1 MDFSMAWHAL
11 PCGPFRMDETAT
23 RPYKRVMSHR
33 FEIAIVGAGAVGL
46 AAGIGFAQAGSRVAV
61 IGTDGARRDGRTVAL
76 METSLQVLERIG
88 LRRLVEDHGAPL
100 IHLRIIDDTG
110 RLLRAPPVTFDSGE
124 IGLPAFGINVES
136 ATLVDMIAA
145 EAEKTAGLARI
156 RDNAAG
162 IEQNRILLS
171 DGSAVEA
178 ELIIG
183 ADGRHSM
190 VRKAARIGTKEWT
203 YDQTA
208 VTAIF
213 AHDRSHR
220 DISTE
225 FHTAEG
231 PFTLVPLPGKRS
243 SLVWLCK
250 PDRATRLM
258 ALEDA
263 EFARAVEDQAQ
274 SMLGAMRLDGP
285 RGAVPM
291 GGISVHDVIGPGI
304 ALAGEAAHVFPP
316 IGAQGLNLG
325 LRDVADLLDAFSSG
339 VSETG
344 FARYRKGRLS
354 DIAFRTNA
362 VDALNRS
369 LLAGFLPVD
378 AARSMG
384 LTLLGSIGP
393 LRRFVMRQGLGSAR

>member
-1 MDFSMAWHAL
+1 M
-11 PCGPFRMDETAT
+11 
-23 RPYKRVMSHR
+23 
-33 FEIAIVGAGAVGL
+33 
-46 AAGIGFAQAGSRVAV
+46 
-61 IGTDGARRDGRTVAL
+61 
-76 METSLQVLERIG
+76 
-88 LRRLVEDHGAPL
+88 
-100 IHLRIIDDTG
+100 
-110 RLLRAPPVTFDSGE
+110 TFDSAE
-124 IGLPAFGINVES
+124 IGLDAFGFNVEA
-136 ATLVDMIAA
+136 ATLVDILAA
-145 EAEKTAGLARI
+145 EADRTAGLLRI
-156 RDNAAG
+156 RENAAAVK
-162 IEQNRILLS
+162 
-171 DGSAVEA
+171 DGCVTLGDGVSIRAPLV
-178 ELIIG
+178 IG

-190 VRKAARIGTKEWT
+190 VRKAAGVGAKEWT

-213 AHDRSHR
+213 AHHRSHR
-220 DISTE
+220 DTSTE

-250 PDRATRLM
+250 PERAARLM
-258 ALEDA
+258 ALDDDA
-263 EFARAVEDQAQ
+263 FGRAVEDQAQ
-274 SMLGAMRLDGP
+274 SMLGEMRLDGP

-291 GGISVHDVIGPGI
+291 GGISVADVVAPGV

-325 LRDVADLLDAFSSG
+325 LRDVADLLDAFSNG
-339 VSETG
+339 VSDTG
-344 FARYRKGRLS
+344 FARYRKGRMS
-354 DIAFRTNA
+354 DIAFRTHA

-378 AARSMG
+378 AARTMG

>member
-1 MDFSMAWHAL
+1 MARHRL
-11 PCGPFRMDETAT
+11 PCGPLRMDRNRF
-23 RPYKRVMSHR
+23 RPYKPGMSDR

-46 AAGIGFAQAGSRVAV
+46 AAGIGFARAGLRVAV

-76 METSLQVLERIG
+76 METSLHVLDRIG
-88 LRRLVEDHGAPL
+88 LRRLVEENGAPL

-110 RLLRAPPVTFDSGE
+110 RLLRAPPVTFDSAE
-124 IGLPAFGINVES
+124 IGLSAFGMNVE
-136 ATLVDMIAA
+136 AAALVEMIAA
-145 EAEKTAGLARI
+145 AADQTAGLTRI
-156 RDNAAG
+156 RENATA
-162 IEQNRILLS
+162 IESNRIVLTN
-171 DGSAVEA
+171 GRVVEA
-178 ELIIG
+178 DLLVG
-183 ADGRHSM
+183 ADGRQSM
-190 VRKAARIGTKEWT
+190 VRKAAGIGTKEWT

-220 DISTE
+220 DTSTE

-250 PDRATRLM
+250 PERAARLM
-258 ALEDA
+258 ALDDL

-291 GGISVHDVIGPGI
+291 GGVSVHDVVAPGV

-325 LRDVADLLDAFSSG
+325 LRDVADLLDAFSNG

-369 LLAGFLPVD
+369 LLAGFLPLDV
-378 AARSMG
+378 ARSMG

>member
-1 MDFSMAWHAL
+1 MVPVF
-11 PCGPFRMDETAT
+11 GPIH
-23 RPYKRVMSHR
+23 PGMSDS
-33 FEIAIVGAGAVGL
+33 FDIIIVGAGAVGL
-46 AAGIGFAQAGSRVAV
+46 AAGIGFARAGQRVAV
-61 IGTDGARRDGRTVAL
+61 VGADGARRDGRTVAL
-76 METSLQVLERIG
+76 METSLHVLDQLG
-88 LRRLVEDHGAPL
+88 LRATVEEHGAPL

-110 RLLRAPPVTFDSGE
+110 RLLRAPPVTFDSAE
-124 IGLPAFGINVES
+124 IGLDAFGFNVEA
-136 ATLVDMIAA
+136 ATLVDILAA
-145 EAEKTAGLARI
+145 EADRTARLVRI
-156 RDNAAG
+156 RENAAAVK
-162 IEQNRILLS
+162 
-171 DGSAVEA
+171 DGCVTLGDGVSIRAPLV
-178 ELIIG
+178 IG

-190 VRKAARIGTKEWT
+190 VRKAAGVGAKEWT

-213 AHDRSHR
+213 AHHRSHR
-220 DISTE
+220 DTSTE

-250 PDRATRLM
+250 PERAARLM
-258 ALEDA
+258 ALDDDA
-263 EFARAVEDQAQ
+263 FGRAVEDQAQ

-291 GGISVHDVIGPGI
+291 GGISVADVVAPGV

-325 LRDVADLLDAFSSG
+325 LRDVADLLDAFSNG
-339 VSETG
+339 VSDTG
-344 FARYRKGRLS
+344 FARYRKGRMS
-354 DIAFRTNA
+354 DIAFRTHA

-378 AARSMG
+378 AARTMG

>member
-1 MDFSMAWHAL
+1 MVPVF
-11 PCGPFRMDETAT
+11 GPIH
-23 RPYKRVMSHR
+23 PGMSDS
-33 FEIAIVGAGAVGL
+33 FDIVIVGAGAVGL
-46 AAGIGFAQAGSRVAV
+46 AAGIGFARAGQRVAV
-61 IGTDGARRDGRTVAL
+61 VGADGARRDGRTVAL
-76 METSLQVLERIG
+76 MDTSLHVLDRLG
-88 LRRLVEDHGAPL
+88 LRATVEAHGAPL

-110 RLLRAPPVTFDSGE
+110 RLLRAPPVTFDSVE
-124 IGLPAFGINVES
+124 IGLDAFGFNVEA
-136 ATLVDMIAA
+136 ATLVEILAT
-145 EAEKTAGLARI
+145 EADRTAGLVRL
-156 RDNAAG
+156 RENAVAVMDGCVTLGDG
-162 IEQNRILLS
+162 ISVRAPL
-171 DGSAVEA
+171 V
-178 ELIIG
+178 IG

-190 VRKAARIGTKEWT
+190 VRKAAGIGAKEWT

-213 AHDRSHR
+213 AHQRSHR
-220 DISTE
+220 DTSTE

-250 PDRATRLM
+250 PERAARLM
-258 ALEDA
+258 ALDDEA
-263 EFARAVEDQAQ
+263 FGRAVEDQAQ

-291 GGISVHDVIGPGI
+291 GGISVADVVAPGV

-325 LRDVADLLDAFSSG
+325 LRDVADLLDAFSNG
-339 VSETG
+339 VSDTG
-344 FARYRKGRLS
+344 FARYRKGRMS

-369 LLAGFLPVD
+369 LLAGFLPID
-378 AARSMG
+378 AVRTMG

>member
-1 MDFSMAWHAL
+1 MVPVF
-11 PCGPFRMDETAT
+11 GPIH
-23 RPYKRVMSHR
+23 PGMSDS
-33 FEIAIVGAGAVGL
+33 FDIIIVGAGAVGL
-46 AAGIGFAQAGSRVAV
+46 AAGIGFARAGQRVALV
-61 IGTDGARRDGRTVAL
+61 GADGARRDGRTVAL
-76 METSLQVLERIG
+76 METSLHVLDQLG
-88 LRRLVEDHGAPL
+88 LRATVEEHGAPL

-110 RLLRAPPVTFDSGE
+110 RLLRAPPVTFGSAE
-124 IGLPAFGINVES
+124 IGLDAFGFNVEA
-136 ATLVDMIAA
+136 ATLVDILAA
-145 EAEKTAGLARI
+145 EADRTAGLVRI
-156 RDNAAG
+156 RENAAAV
-162 IEQNRILLS
+162 Q
-171 DGSAVEA
+171 DGCVTLGDGVSIRAPLV
-178 ELIIG
+178 IG

-190 VRKAARIGTKEWT
+190 VRKAAGVGAKEWT

-213 AHDRSHR
+213 AHHRSHR
-220 DISTE
+220 DTSTE

-250 PDRATRLM
+250 PERAARLM
-258 ALEDA
+258 ALDDDA
-263 EFARAVEDQAQ
+263 FGRAVEDQAQ

-291 GGISVHDVIGPGI
+291 GGISVADVVAPGV

-325 LRDVADLLDAFSSG
+325 LRDVADLLDAFSNG
-339 VSETG
+339 VSNTG
-344 FARYRKGRLS
+344 FARYRKGRMS
-354 DIAFRTNA
+354 DIAFRTHA

-378 AARSMG
+378 AARTMG

>member
-1 MDFSMAWHAL
+1 MARHRL
-11 PCGPFRMDETAT
+11 PCGPLRMDENRF
-23 RPYKRVMSHR
+23 RPYKPGMSDR

-46 AAGIGFAQAGSRVAV
+46 AAGIGFARAGLRVAV

-76 METSLQVLERIG
+76 METSLHVLDRIG
-88 LRRLVEDHGAPL
+88 LRRLVEENGAPL

-110 RLLRAPPVTFDSGE
+110 RLLRAPPVTFDSAE
-124 IGLPAFGINVES
+124 IGLSAFGMNVE
-136 ATLVDMIAA
+136 AAALVDMIAA
-145 EAEKTAGLARI
+145 AADQTAGLTRI
-156 RDNAAG
+156 RENATA
-162 IEQNRILLS
+162 IESNRIVLTN
-171 DGSAVEA
+171 GRVVEA
-178 ELIIG
+178 DLFVG
-183 ADGRHSM
+183 ADGRQSM
-190 VRKAARIGTKEWT
+190 VRKAAGIGTKEWT

-220 DISTE
+220 DTSTE

-250 PDRATRLM
+250 PERAARLM
-258 ALEDA
+258 ALDDL

-291 GGISVHDVIGPGI
+291 GGVSVHDVVAPGV

-325 LRDVADLLDAFSSG
+325 LRDVADLLDEFSNG

-369 LLAGFLPVD
+369 LLAGFLPLD